1 MQPSEQ
7 PEGEGSERVA
17 KRRRTDSH
25 DRTSGCNT
33 PAAFAEPLY
42 AAGTVL
48 PIPLKNQD
56 GSDWNRFISSVVCAH
71 DGGWFVGSPGRITR
85 VSSDGV
91 VSPFVGDPEY
101 FDDTD
106 GVSDAAR
113 FSEEIGGLA
122 LSTDGGTLFVA
133 DTQNHKIRKVDVATG
148 AVTTFAGSGEDGSVN
163 GSGAAAAFRYP
174 CVACLS
180 ADGATLFVSDFCDH
194 KIRQVDV
201 ATGAVTTLAGSGG
214 EGNADGVGA
223 AAAFD
228 RPIGNAL
235 STDGATLFVADTTNH
250 KIRQVDVATGA
261 ITTLAGSKEEGSVN
275 GSGAAAQF
283 RPHQLA
289 LSSDG
294 ATLFIADVE
303 NDKISQLDVA
313 TGVVTTLVECDELD
327 SVVVDPNGTELMVNC
342 AQRLLRVKLKTN
354 TMEPLVI
361 PPSTLA
367 SDCGKLCGD
376 KDLPVGMVNF
386 VVGPEQHR
394 IEHVAKNFLSVRS
407 EYFFKMFRG
416 GLGEYSG
423 DTITVPDANPTAF
436 QSLMNYLLTDN
447 ATVDTST
454 GHAWGVMEL
463 ARKYQVKRLELLCLQ
478 AIEGSLAPQNA
489 VQLLEGAHST
499 QNERLFAQC
508 RHYITEH
515 SVEAKRGGGLEELQ
529 GLGVAR
535 GLLGDAIDRCEQL
548 QQRLSVL
555 EKGDGF

>member
-1 MQPSEQ
+1 LIVDLN
-7 PEGEGSERVA
+7 G
-17 KRRRTDSH
+17 
-25 DRTSGCNT
+25 
-33 PAAFAEPLY
+33 AEL
-42 AAGTVL
+42 
-48 PIPLKNQD
+48 I
-56 GSDWNRFISSVVCAH
+56 
-71 DGGWFVGSPGRITR
+71 VGS
-85 VSSDGV
+85 
-91 VSPFVGDPEY
+91 
-101 FDDTD
+101 
-106 GVSDAAR
+106 
-113 FSEEIGGLA
+113 
-122 LSTDGGTLFVA
+122 
-133 DTQNHKIRKVDVATG
+133 
-148 AVTTFAGSGEDGSVN
+148 
-163 GSGAAAAFRYP
+163 
-174 CVACLS
+174 
-180 ADGATLFVSDFCDH
+180 
-194 KIRQVDV
+194 
-201 ATGAVTTLAGSGG
+201 
-214 EGNADGVGA
+214 
-223 AAAFD
+223 
-228 RPIGNAL
+228 
-235 STDGATLFVADTTNH
+235 
-250 KIRQVDVATGA
+250 
-261 ITTLAGSKEEGSVN
+261 
-275 GSGAAAQF
+275 AQ
-283 RPHQLA
+283 
-289 LSSDG
+289 G
-294 ATLFIADVE
+294 
-303 NDKISQLDVA
+303 
-313 TGVVTTLVECDELD
+313 
-327 SVVVDPNGTELMVNC
+327 
-342 AQRLLRVKLKTN
+342 LLRFKLKTN
-354 TMEPLVI
+354 PIEPLII

-367 SDCGKLCGD
+367 SDCRKLRSD
-376 KDLPVGMVNF
+376 KDLPIGMVSF

-515 SVEAKRGGGLEELQ
+515 SVEVKRGGGLEELQ